1 MAAHRDLPLTD
12 LAGWGRYPVIQGYE
26 MRSENLERI
35 TEHATL
41 SRGLGRSYG
50 DASLPPAGGHVVA
63 ASPLA
68 DRLLAF
74 DPATGLLRAEAG
86 LSLARLWQAFLPR
99 GWFPPATPG
108 TQYVTLGGMVAA
120 DVHGKS
126 HHREGCFGEH
136 VTALRMRV
144 GDGSLVEVTE
154 GSEPDLLRATCG
166 GMGLTGHILEVE
178 FRMQR
183 VASPWIWTETEQ
195 ITDLGALVGRLAE
208 ASRGWP
214 YTVAWVDWLADRSR
228 RGRGLLQKGR
238 WAESFEAPAAP
249 PVPKRPMTVPIE
261 MPDWFLQPALVR
273 PLNAIHFRR
282 EGAHRA
288 GRIVHPEAFFYPLDG
303 LGGWNRLYGRRGFI
317 EYQCVLPSGTTGPAF
332 ERFFATLDR
341 LGGAPFLCVMKDFER
356 EGKGMISFPKPGL
369 AIALHMPVD
378 RRDDRTQRLIDAL
391 NDIVAGE
398 GGRIYLAKDA
408 FTRPEHFRAMEPRLD
423 AWTRVRE
430 RWDPRGTLRSAQAA
444 RLLGAGA

>member
-1 MAAHRDLPLTD
+1 MAVNRDLPLVD
-12 LAGWGRYPVIQGYE
+12 LAGWGRYPVVQGYE
-26 MRSENLERI
+26 RRSEHLEEI

-50 DASLPPAGGHVVA
+50 DASLPPAGGYVVA

-68 DRLLAF
+68 DRLLSF
-74 DPATGLLRAEAG
+74 EATTGRIRAEAG
-86 LSLARLWQAFLPR
+86 LSLAKLWRLFLPR

-136 VTALRMRV
+136 VTALRMRL
-144 GDGSLVEVTE
+144 GDGRVAEVTE
-154 GSEPDLLRATCG
+154 ETEPELFRATFG

-183 VASPWIWTETEQ
+183 AASPWIWTETEQ
-195 ITDLGALVGRLAE
+195 VPDIGTLIARLGD
-208 ASRGWP
+208 ASRTWP
-214 YTVAWVDWLADRSR
+214 YTVAWVDWLAHPRR

-238 WAESFEAPAAP
+238 WAEPFEAPPQP
-249 PVPKRPMTVPIE
+249 PIPKTTLSVPIDL
-261 MPDWFLQPALVR
+261 PDWLLRRGLVR
-273 PLNAIHFRR
+273 PINAAHFRR
-282 EGAHRA
+282 EGAGGA
-288 GRIVHPEAFFYPLDG
+288 GKIVHPESFFYPLDA
-303 LGGWNRLYGRRGFI
+303 LGNWNRLYGRRGFI
-317 EYQCVLPSGTTGPAF
+317 EYQCVLPSGTAGPAY

-341 LGGAPFLCVMKDFER
+341 MRGTPFLCVMKDFER

-369 AIALHMPVD
+369 AIALHMPVE
-378 RRDDRTQRLIDAL
+378 RRDQATQRLIDAL
-391 NDIVAGE
+391 NDVVASE

-408 FTRPEHFRAMEPRLD
+408 FTRPEHYRAMEPRLD
-423 AWTRVRE
+423 AWMRVRAT
-430 RWDPRGTLRSAQAA
+430 WDPGRTLRSAQAV
-444 RLLGAGA
+444 RLLGDTE